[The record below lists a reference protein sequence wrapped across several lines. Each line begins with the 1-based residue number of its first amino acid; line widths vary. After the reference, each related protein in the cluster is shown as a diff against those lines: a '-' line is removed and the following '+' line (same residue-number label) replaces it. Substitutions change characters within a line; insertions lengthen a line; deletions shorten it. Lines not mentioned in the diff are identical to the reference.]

1 MAGIDQQVKAFIVTR
16 LACFDSIPDVIRA
29 TREEFG
35 VTVSR
40 QQVQFYDPTG
50 RAGER
55 LGAKLKLLFKQQRE
69 KFLQGTSSIPIAH
82 KAVRLRT
89 LQRMVTKAEE
99 LGNAAMV
106 AALLEQAAKEMG
118 GVYSSR
124 TRVDLSGVVGHVALP
139 PPPAG
144 SVQPH
149 DIYRL
154 MLGGS
159 GRRTKDDEERNR

>member
-1 MAGIDQQVKAFIVTR
+1 MAGIDQDVKAFIVTR
-16 LACFDSIPDVIRA
+16 LACFDSIPEVIRA
-29 TREEFG
+29 TRQEFG

-40 QQVQFYDPTG
+40 QQVQFYDPTS

-55 LGAKLKLLFKQQRE
+55 LGAKMKLLFKEQRE

-82 KAVRLRT
+82 KAVRLRF

-99 LGNAAMV
+99 RGNTALV

-118 GVYSSR
+118 GMFTNRMKVEA
-124 TRVDLSGVVGHVALP
+124 SGVVGHMLLP

-144 SVQPH
+144 SVPPNEA
-149 DIYRL
+149 YKT
-154 MLGGS
+154 MLS
-159 GRRTKDDEERNR
+159 TAGRRSQEKSK